1 MSTPEPPAGLSL
13 KQRTLRGFLWTGLEG
28 AARTLIQFGVLALI
42 ARRLSPEQFGIA
54 NAALVVVGISTI
66 FSELGVGPAIVQRT
80 QLEDGHRNGA
90 FVISCGFGLLVGL
103 VLWLL
108 AGPLAAMLKMP
119 DVAGP
124 LRVLAWVFPAT
135 GAAVV
140 SQSLLQREMRFG
152 ILTRVELVVV
162 ALGYGLP
169 AVLLAH
175 AGYGLWALIFAYLGQ
190 MILRSVLVFFC
201 HPWRPGLRF
210 SRTAFRDLLHFSGGM
225 TIGRVA
231 NYAASNGDNLV
242 VGRYLGADD
251 LGIYGR
257 AYQIMVAP
265 AAMIGNV
272 LEKVLFPAMVKVNHD
287 DVLLGRAFVRG
298 LSLLAVIM
306 LPVSALIFVL
316 APEIIALM
324 LGPQWTG
331 VVVPLQIMS
340 IALVARTSVKMSN
353 CLMRARG
360 VVYRWAVY
368 YVIHALG
375 IVLFAWVGQFWGLIG
390 ASLGVVLNIIL
401 FFLIMAA
408 MSLRSVRL
416 PLRTFASI
424 YLAPLTL
431 TALIFLGTHVT
442 AACLRSAAQPTLA
455 VLAAGCGSAALITAA
470 AIGIF
475 PATFLGPDA
484 AALRDRSRQFL
495 GRFCGSRT

>member
-1 MSTPEPPAGLSL
+1 MIPSEPPARLSL

-28 AARTLIQFGVLALI
+28 AARTLIQFGVLALL
-42 ARRLSPEQFGIA
+42 ARRLTPEQFGVA

-66 FSELGVGPAIVQRT
+66 FSELGVGPAVVQRT
-80 QLEDGHRNGA
+80 QLEDGHKDGA
-90 FVISCGFGLLVGL
+90 FLLSCGFGILVGL
-103 VLWLL
+103 ALWLL
-108 AGPLAAMLKMP
+108 SEPLAALLKMP
-119 DVAGP
+119 DVAAP

-152 ILTRVELVVV
+152 VLTRVELAVV

-169 AVLLAH
+169 AVLLAR
-175 AGYGLWALIFAYLGQ
+175 AGWGVSALIFAYLGQ
-190 MILRSVLVFFC
+190 MLLRSVLVFFC
-201 HPWRPGLRF
+201 HPWRPGLRC
-210 SRTAFRDLLHFSGGM
+210 SRAAFRDLLHFSGGM

-316 APEIIALM
+316 APEVIALL
-324 LGPQWTG
+324 LGPQWTA
-331 VVVPLQIMS
+331 VVVPLQIMTV
-340 IALVARTSVKMSN
+340 ALVARTSVKMVN

-368 YVIHALG
+368 YVVHAFG
-375 IVLFAWVGQFWGLIG
+375 IVLFAWIGQFWGLIG

-401 FFLIMAA
+401 FFFIMAW
-408 MSLRSVRL
+408 MGLKSVRL
-416 PLRTFASI
+416 PAQTFISI
-424 YLAPLTL
+424 YLAPL
-431 TALIFLGTHVT
+431 ALSAVIFLATHL
-442 AACLRSAAQPTLA
+442 AAASLRAAAQPVLLI
-455 VLAAGCGSAALITAA
+455 LAAGCATAALIAA
-470 AIGIF
+470 GALFLF

-484 AALRDRSRQFL
+484 AGLRDMSRQFL
-495 GRFCGSRT
+495 GRFGSRT

>member
-1 MSTPEPPAGLSL
+1 MIPSEPPAKLSL

-42 ARRLSPEQFGIA
+42 ARRLTPEQFGVA

-66 FSELGVGPAIVQRT
+66 FSELGVGPAVVQRT
-80 QLEDGHRNGA
+80 QLEDGHKDGA
-90 FVISCGFGLLVGL
+90 FLISCGFGILVGL
-103 VLWLL
+103 ALWLL
-108 AGPLAAMLKMP
+108 SEPLAALLKMP
-119 DVAGP
+119 DVAAP
-124 LRVLAWVFPAT
+124 LRILAWVFPVT

-152 ILTRVELVVV
+152 ILTRVELAVV

-169 AVLLAH
+169 AVLLAQ
-175 AGYGLWALIFAYLGQ
+175 AGWGVSALIFAYLGQ
-190 MILRSVLVFFC
+190 MLLRSVLVFFC

-210 SRTAFRDLLHFSGGM
+210 SRAAFGELLHFSGGM

-306 LPVSALIFVL
+306 LPVSALIYVL
-316 APEIIALM
+316 APEVIALL
-324 LGPQWTG
+324 LGPQWTA
-331 VVVPLQIMS
+331 VVVPLQIMTV
-340 IALVARTSVKMSN
+340 ALVARTSVKMVN

-368 YVIHALG
+368 YVVHAFG
-375 IVLFAWVGQFWGLIG
+375 IVLFAWIGQFWGLVG

-401 FFLIMAA
+401 FFVIMAW
-408 MSLRSVRL
+408 MGLKSVRL
-416 PLRTFASI
+416 PVQTFATI
-424 YLAPLTL
+424 YLAPL
-431 TALIFLGTHVT
+431 ALSAVIFLGTHLT
-442 AACLRSAAQPTLA
+442 ATVLRTAAQPVLLI
-455 VLAAGCGSAALITAA
+455 LAAGCTTAALIAA
-470 AIGIF
+470 AALFLF

-484 AALRDRSRQFL
+484 AGLRDMSRQFL
-495 GRFCGSRT
+495 GRFGSRT